1 MKISLSEKY
10 INKGK
15 NAKKNILYAFYYF
28 SLGDKLTKKAL
39 TQSSLVDQR
48 QILAKT
54 RGGKKIFSEKFL
66 FTMREK

>member
-1 MKISLSEKY
+1 MQKIFLMHFT
-10 INKGK
+10 IFFFFFFFGD
-15 NAKKNILYAFYYF
+15 
-28 SLGDKLTKKAL
+28 GDKLTKKAL

>member
-1 MKISLSEKY
+1 MRKIFLMHFT
-10 INKGK
+10 IF
-15 NAKKNILYAFYYF
+15 LCFF

-54 RGGKKIFSEKFL
+54 REGKKYFLRNFCLPCEKNN
-66 FTMREK
+66 RIARKI

>member
-1 MKISLSEKY
+1 MQKILVHFT
-10 INKGK
+10 IF
-15 NAKKNILYAFYYF
+15 LCLF

>member
-1 MKISLSEKY
+1 MQKLLVHFTIFLC
-10 INKGK
+10 
-15 NAKKNILYAFYYF
+15 LF